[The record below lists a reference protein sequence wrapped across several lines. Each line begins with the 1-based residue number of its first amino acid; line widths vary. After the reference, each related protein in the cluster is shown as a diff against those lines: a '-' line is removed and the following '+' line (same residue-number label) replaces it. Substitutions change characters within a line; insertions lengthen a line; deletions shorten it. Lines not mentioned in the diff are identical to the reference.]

1 MGKKD
6 RKRRGRSH
14 EKRVADVNRIY
25 ERYARTGLSNREIWR
40 RYIYPV
46 WGICERQFYNLLK
59 DERAAEPVRELAEE
73 GFLFPDL
80 FNDHDEQRHS
90 SYYRKST

>member
-1 MGKKD
+1 M
-6 RKRRGRSH
+6 RKRKGRSH

-25 ERYARTGLSNREIWR
+25 DQYSKTGLSNREIWK

-59 DERAAEPVRELAEE
+59 GDGGGETATRELLAE
-73 GFLFPDL
+73 GFLFPEL
-80 FNDHDEQRHS
+80 FDEDERRRAD
-90 SYYRKST
+90 YFKKDPE